1 MSVRSHAWATAI
13 AWILLAAAC
22 SSKSSSSGGTTV
34 VPIDPSIKGLEVL
47 GKGTDA
53 FGEYAVEANVKGQV
67 LDVQSLN
74 NAGLLVYNPKVE
86 EYRYEE
92 MTGHSMSTYA
102 NQLSASVG
110 LSGEYMF
117 FSANL
122 KTTFTND
129 TYRRDDYSYASIF
142 ERHWKHAVRVEPG
155 VWASGAMLR
164 PYLTNLAR
172 QAIDDTDAV
181 HGKWS
186 GAELIN
192 SYGTHVINGLYVGAR
207 LDYHLAIQIMDEAH
221 RSSLQAFVEAKYK
234 NGFTSAELQANIS
247 DTTYAAMNAYRQEGP
262 VINAK
267 GGAAQYAHPE
277 SDAQYQQW
285 KASIDQNP
293 VFCGILDGGLLGI
306 WELAPTA
313 ARRQEILAA
322 YQAYAANEGA
332 AFVPLVGRVTDL
344 VVIDAGRGTGEYG
357 EHTPPTVTPAQGY
370 ELLKSAA
377 GDVQKA
383 NLNGALWDERVHANY
398 VHLAIRSDVTDAPV
412 GLAALHVASTDAAT
426 DTMLYGAAGHAGT
439 YAPNLPGCTDAA
451 VAGVDLNLGT
461 THDVVNFHDWLFCAY
476 YVWGADAIHRPGTPL
491 ALHYTMEAPP
501 AVTEP
506 IRCVVVG
513 DSAAVDYT
521 KPAEER
527 AQHIHWAPWDV
538 NHDGPT
544 GDPMVDAKWVATHVY
559 WITDAEGY
567 PVNMNVGT
575 TSWALYNEY
584 CAPWP
589 CCWTGGC
596 CRWDDGFAHGFQAV
610 DDAQYLGVCYLNP
623 PP

>member
-1 MSVRSHAWATAI
+1 MLNRGSRWAGAFTGI
-13 AWILLAAAC
+13 VLAAAC
-22 SSKSSSSGGTTV
+22 SSKSSSSGPQV

-47 GKGTDA
+47 GKGTDV

-67 LDVQSLN
+67 LDVQALN

-110 LSGEYMF
+110 LSGSYMF

-164 PYLTNLAR
+164 PYLTTLAR
-172 QAIDDTDAV
+172 QAIDDADAT
-181 HGKWS
+181 HGPWS
-186 GAELIN
+186 GAEVIAA
-192 SYGTHVINGLYVGAR
+192 YGTHVINGLYVGAR

-221 RSSLQAFVEAKYK
+221 RTSLQAFVEAKYK
-234 NGFTSAELQANIS
+234 NGFTSAELETNIS
-247 DTTYAAMNAYRQEGP
+247 NETYNAMNAYRQEGP

-277 SDAQYQQW
+277 NDADYQQW

-293 VFCGILDGGLLGI
+293 VFCGILDGGLLGV
-306 WELAPTA
+306 WELAPTP

-322 YQAYAANEGA
+322 YEAYAANEGA

-344 VVIDAGRGTGEYG
+344 VMVDAGRGTGEYG
-357 EHTPPTVTPAQGY
+357 EHVPPSVTPAQGY
-370 ELLKSAA
+370 ELLKAA
-377 GDVQKA
+377 DGEVQMA
-383 NLNGALWDERVHANY
+383 NLNGNLWDEREHANY
-398 VHLAIRSDVTDAPV
+398 VHIAIRSEVTDAPV
-412 GLAALHVASTDAAT
+412 GIAELHLASTDPAT
-426 DTMLYGAAGHAGT
+426 DAVFYGAQGHDGMYGAGR
-439 YAPNLPGCTDAA
+439 PGCTDPA

-461 THDVVNFHDWLFCAY
+461 THDLVNFHDWLYCAY
-476 YVWGADAIHRPGTPL
+476 WVWGADAVYRPGTPL
-491 ALHYTMEAPP
+491 ALHYILEPEL
-501 AVTEP
+501 TEP

-513 DSAAVDYT
+513 DKTAVDYT
-521 KPAEER
+521 QTADVR
-527 AQHIHWAPWDV
+527 AQHIFWAPWDV

-544 GDPMVDAKWVATHVY
+544 GDPMVDAKWVATHTY
-559 WITDAEGY
+559 WLRDLDGY
-567 PVNMNVGT
+567 PINVNLGT
-575 TSWALYNEY
+575 RSWALYNQY

-589 CCWTGGC
+589 CCWGGSC
-596 CRWDDGFAHGFQAV
+596 CRWDDGFANGYEDLA
-610 DDAQYLGVCYLNP
+610 DAQYLGVCYLNP